1 MGYVEVDFSSVG
13 ARAHARRPVPT
24 PSGGDDGD
32 VDWNSI
38 DFDRVCHRVEV
49 TTAAVRGAGT
59 SGRVELTFYGDKGVS
74 KPIPLEY
81 DPGAGPGFMRGA
93 TLPFRVV
100 DYGGDVGA
108 LSKVEVRL
116 IPELSQVGHGWMLEH
131 ISVTDEEKG
140 EELDVQVRKWFGES
154 DCGGASGPLRQLLAA
169 SEDPRPETRRLRRG
183 PREPPARQPAGGHGR
198 GACVPHADKTKEGA
212 RARMQRECG
221 HAGEDAYF
229 VGAPRRKK
237 RDGRGGRVR
246 RLRGGGWRVHVAP
259 HGHRRRFVLAP
270 AHGRRVRG
278 VRGDRGAETETETG
292 FWGTDVDGKREI
304 LAPRRCCGRRSRRSP
319 PRASRGAPRRASPRS
334 TPRTA

>member
-1 MGYVEVDFSSVG
+1 MCANAHLGARSDRAVASMCRRARAHSTSSGPSAQGWSPYNYEYKAVKKEYKGFADTKDDDMGYVEVDFSSVG
-13 ARAHARRPVPT
+13 RARTPGGRFPT
-24 PSGGDDGD
+24 PQRGDDGD

-38 DFDRVCHRVEV
+38 DFDRVCHYRAEV

-140 EELDVQVRKWFGES
+140 EELDVQVQEVVRRERLRRRQRPAAAAA
-154 DCGGASGPLRQLLAA
+154 GGVRGPAA
-169 SEDPRPETRRLRRG
+169 GDARRLRRG
-183 PREPPARQPAGGHGR
+183 PREPPARQPAGGHGA
-198 GACVPHADKTKEGA
+198 ACVPHADKTKEGA

-229 VGAPRRKK
+229 VKRRGEKT
-237 RDGRGGRVR
+237 R
-246 RLRGGGWRVHVAP
+246 RARRTRSSPSGWRMACSC
-259 HGHRRRFVLAP
+259 
-270 AHGRRVRG
+270 
-278 VRGDRGAETETETG
+278 GAT
-292 FWGTDVDGKREI
+292 W
-304 LAPRRCCGRRSRRSP
+304 A
-319 PRASRGAPRRASPRS
+319 
-334 TPRTA
+334 